1 LRLAMERCL
10 PLDAL
15 DPEAALALIERV
27 ARRRGAKLSLEGADR
42 VALLEVAELLDGLPL
57 GLELA
62 AARLGVLSPAQ
73 LRERLRESPDLLRD
87 AGAGRPDRQRSLLA
101 TAEWTLGLLADE
113 SRALFVRMGA
123 FAGPAEL
130 EDLEAIAGADGLDVL
145 DALTALLDV
154 ALVRRV
160 ESGDGRIRFG
170 LPEALRQIAA
180 SLLDSSPDGQTW
192 RRAHA
197 RRQRDLVWAARTLLV
212 PAGVFQAA
220 VAADAEGSLAL
231 RWARAAGDPVA
242 EPLAAARG
250 IVLADIGRGREAL
263 AVLEPLLDQPT
274 GEPEVDGL
282 ALAAHAFTL
291 AVLGRMQE
299 ALASA
304 DRAFEMSHDV
314 HSRTF
319 ALAVRG
325 LVHTHRNEPEPS
337 VRDCAAATALARGLD
352 PATLAGVLVY
362 EAQARM
368 LAREVDLAAQLLAEA
383 AEIGA
388 VIHAKALW
396 FLDTLQGDLAVL
408 SGDLKAALEHFARS
422 LEAAQARGDQLQI
435 HHDLR
440 SVAHV
445 LALLGQDAAALEVAG
460 VAEAHTE
467 EMRGPGAAGS
477 EHLFG
482 HAVGAAG
489 QRLGPV
495 LAKELA
501 ARGRAVPPGNRVTLA
516 CQRARALTT
525 PNLGSHPSLPG

>member
-1 LRLAMERCL
+1 M
-10 PLDAL
+10 
-15 DPEAALALIERV
+15 
-27 ARRRGAKLSLEGADR
+27 
-42 VALLEVAELLDGLPL
+42 ALLEVAELLDGLPL

-87 AGAGRPDRQRSLLA
+87 AGAGRPDRQRSLRA
-101 TAEWTLGLLADE
+101 TVEWTLGLLGDE
-113 SRALFVRMGA
+113 SRALFLRMGA
-123 FAGPAEL
+123 FAGPTEL
-130 EDLEAIAGADGLDVL
+130 EDLEAVAGADGLDVL
-145 DALTALLDV
+145 DALAALLDV

-160 ESGDGRIRFG
+160 ESGDGRVRLG

-197 RRQRDLVWAARTLLV
+197 RHQRDLVWAARTLLV

-242 EPLAAARG
+242 EPLAAARAV
-250 IVLADIGRGREAL
+250 VLADIGRGREAL

-274 GEPEVDGL
+274 GEAEVDGL

-291 AVLGRMQE
+291 AVLGRLQE

-304 DRAFEMSHDV
+304 DRALEMSPDV
-314 HSRTF
+314 PSRTF
-319 ALAVRG
+319 ALVVRG
-325 LVHTHRNEPEPS
+325 LVHTHSNEPDPS

-352 PATLAGVLVY
+352 PATLAGALVY

-368 LAREVDLAAQLLAEA
+368 VAREVDLAAQLLTEA

-388 VIHAKALW
+388 VVHAKALW

-408 SGDLKAALEHFARS
+408 SGDLQAALEHFARS

-435 HHDLR
+435 YHDLR

-445 LALLGQDAAALEVAG
+445 LALLGEDVAALEVAG
-460 VAEAHTE
+460 VAESHTE
-467 EMRGPGAAGS
+467 EMRGPAVASS
-477 EHLFG
+477 EHLLG
-482 HAVGAAG
+482 HAVGAARERVG
-489 QRLGPV
+489 SA

-501 ARGRAVPPGNRVTLA
+501 ARGRAAHTGNRVT
-516 CQRARALTT
+516 CQRARAVTT
-525 PNLGSHPSLPG
+525 PNPSSHASTSLPPSIST